1 MIIVKIIT
9 KRDNF
14 ALFASFRC
22 LRPDVSEVVMD
33 RVLGY
38 RNICGTI
45 ISLTLNLSKTEKD
58 NMFRLYSFVI
68 FMLVFTKQ
76 RYRRKVVSTE
86 DFLGA

>member
-14 ALFASFRC
+14 ALFASFRR

-38 RNICGTI
+38 RNICGTYHNFFDPEFI
-45 ISLTLNLSKTEKD
+45 QNRE
-58 NMFRLYSFVI
+58 R
-68 FMLVFTKQ
+68 
-76 RYRRKVVSTE
+76 
-86 DFLGA
+86 

>member
-45 ISLTLNLSKTEKD
+45 ISLNLNLSKTEKD
-58 NMFRLYSFVI
+58 NIFRL
-68 FMLVFTKQ
+68 
-76 RYRRKVVSTE
+76 
-86 DFLGA
+86 